1 MAELTAALY
10 KKVRPIEINHFSGW
24 QADSETNSDANEI
37 IEAPEKH
44 LLSAADLYKAE
55 GGLGGTA
62 LQVALLTLG
71 IGSIFASSPRMT
83 QLMRNGAFTW

>member
-37 IEAPEKH
+37 IETPEKY
-44 LLSAADLYKAE
+44 LLSAADL
-55 GGLGGTA
+55 
-62 LQVALLTLG
+62 
-71 IGSIFASSPRMT
+71 
-83 QLMRNGAFTW
+83 